1 MTTGMIYAVGTVLFI
16 TTVVGIVTFYIAVFL
31 EKEDV

>member
-16 TTVVGIVTFYIAVFL
+16 TTVVGITTFYIALFL
-31 EKEDV
+31 EKDDV